1 MTKQNKVA
9 QLKKRD
15 DKNSQ
20 KKNNKHWFYRFLMSF
35 LACIATVFVYGV
47 VIRFVLAFMMSM
59 VQRTV
64 EQQGLTSDPV
74 MFVAFSIGI
83 SSAIIG
89 VFIAKVPVYSSIM
102 NGGRRLVQFSQ
113 RMMNNADSKR
123 QKQKA
128 AKDERKKYKK
138 AAKKQKKKGEK

>member
-15 DKNSQ
+15 DKNNQQ
-20 KKNNKHWFYRFLMSF
+20 KNKHWFYRFLMSF

-138 AAKKQKKKGEK
+138 AAKKQKKKLEK

>member
-15 DKNSQ
+15 DKNNQQ
-20 KKNNKHWFYRFLMSF
+20 KNKHWFYRFLMSF
-35 LACIATVFVYGV
+35 LACIATVFVYCV